1 MPYDSD
7 VDSQSNTSQNQ
18 ILLLL
23 LKLTL
28 MSGLGMQ
35 RLLASGVF
43 QFHGA
48 NIDGTSTGFH
58 TFMCYRVKSI
68 YIRILKSQDLQTF
81 VKITCIQFCA
91 KVEYATD

>member
-7 VDSQSNTSQNQ
+7 VDSQRNTSQNQ
-18 ILLLL
+18 ILLL

-68 YIRILKSQDLQTF
+68 KTPGSADICENHVHSVLRKS
-81 VKITCIQFCA
+81 
-91 KVEYATD
+91 